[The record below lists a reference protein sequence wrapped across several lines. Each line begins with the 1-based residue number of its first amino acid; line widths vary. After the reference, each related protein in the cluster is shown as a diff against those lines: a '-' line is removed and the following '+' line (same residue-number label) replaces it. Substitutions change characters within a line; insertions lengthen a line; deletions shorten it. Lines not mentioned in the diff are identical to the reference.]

1 MSNKIKCPN
10 CGSEN
15 VQPYK
20 EASEYARDGF
30 FAILGSLLNPAA
42 AHAYAHQSIKKHR
55 HKCNKC
61 GHIF

>member
-30 FAILGSLLNPAA
+30 LPFWVLFSIQPQHMLMRINP
-42 AHAYAHQSIKKHR
+42 
-55 HKCNKC
+55 
-61 GHIF
+61 